1 MPLESSPTSHVTRHR
16 VARRW
21 LLAVVLIVAASAAT
35 TAEAVTAHR
44 HAVAIFSPS
53 SFDRAV
59 SADPRA
65 LVGRTVA
72 VSGLVARVWGA
83 GPTSSSPLR
92 LSDRASAGNRLL
104 VLVGDVTLDCRR
116 PTRVDFLRGDAV
128 QVIGRVASCR
138 RTAGGAIVDLTDSS
152 VLPKDAAGPV
162 GESAPVFYLDPRY
175 GFQLTYASPT
185 LRLVPGATSD
195 GVYRVRVEPPWAS
208 PGSGLSSFFVV
219 SVMAQPAG
227 LREALRSTAPGRAQE
242 LASRAERLLAAT
254 LRGALPSEVAITDA
268 TTPAVDLSGLPT
280 VRCRFTVVTD
290 GTTAACSATGLV
302 TNGRVVCAE
311 TFIAPGDGAR
321 VVTAVSAVGR
331 SLSLRPTASPA
342 SSAH

>member
-1 MPLESSPTSHVTRHR
+1 VPLVSSPTSRVTRHR

-59 SADPRA
+59 STEPQA
-65 LVGRTVA
+65 LVGRTIA

-92 LSDRASAGNRLL
+92 FSGRADASDRLL

-128 QVIGRVASCR
+128 QVIGQVASCG
-138 RTAGGAIVDLTDSS
+138 RTAGAPIVGLTRAS
-152 VLPKDAAGPV
+152 VLPKDAAGPA

-175 GFQLTYASPT
+175 GFRLTYASPL
-185 LRLVPGATSD
+185 LRLAPGQTAD

-208 PGSGLSSFFVV
+208 ADAGLSSFVLV
-219 SVMAQPAG
+219 GVGTQPADVRG
-227 LREALRSTAPGRAQE
+227 LLRSTVPGRARL
-242 LASRAERLLAAT
+242 LAAKVERLLAAT
-254 LRGALPSEVAITDA
+254 LRGALPSDAAITD
-268 TTPAVDLSGLPT
+268 TTALAVDLDGLPA
-280 VRCRFTVVTD
+280 VRCRFTVAID
-290 GTTAACSATGLV
+290 KATAWCSATALE

-311 TFIAPGDGAR
+311 TFIAPGDDAR
-321 VVTAVSAVGR
+321 VVTALCGAGR
-331 SLSLRPTASPA
+331 SLALSPSASPA
-342 SSAH
+342 SSAR